1 MKLDDQKMTILTD
14 YHQLT
19 ISLLNCLT
27 QGNEEELAPLLETRE
42 ECIHRIN
49 QLDKAAGT
57 ILMNPNIKQ
66 QLEEIMKLE
75 EQIKKQ
81 MEQSVQRLANRVR
94 MAKNE
99 QYLSKHYDESI
110 PVSKG
115 LFYDKSK

>member
-1 MKLDDQKMTILTD
+1 MKLDDQKLAELTD

-19 ISLLNCLT
+19 ISLLNCFI
-27 QGNEEELAPLLETRE
+27 QGNEEELTPLLETRE
-42 ECIHRIN
+42 ESINRIN

-66 QLEEIMKLE
+66 RLEEIMELE

-81 MEQSVQRLANRVR
+81 LDQSIQRLANRVR